1 MTDKKFTDE
10 EIIRTLE
17 CCAYSDGCERC
28 QCSKQCDGA
37 EHLINALDLINRQK
51 AEIERLKSE
60 LSNTRRK
67 ALLEASSKFAGH
79 SNYHGDTILCK
90 LICMAEG
97 QEVGIAIPLDMSEMK
112 ANAYKEFAERLKKE
126 TLSDKGYDILQQGTI
141 DNLLKE
147 LVGEE
152 K

>member
-1 MTDKKFTDE
+1 MKMPDKKLTDE
-10 EIIRTLE
+10 EIIKRL
-17 CCAYSDGCERC
+17 ERC
-28 QCSKQCDGA
+28 VKRGNRNYDTD
-37 EHLINALDLINRQK
+37 IVLDLINRQK
-51 AEIERLKSE
+51 SEIERLKSE

-112 ANAYKEFAERLKKE
+112 ANAYKEFAERIRECCDLNND
-126 TLSDKGYDILQQGTI
+126 LSADAWLSVTTDI
-141 DNLLKE
+141 DCVLKE
-147 LVGEE
+147 MVGEGE
-152 K
+152 

>member
-10 EIIRTLE
+10 EIIETLE

-51 AEIERLKSE
+51 AEIERLRSE

-79 SNYHGDTILCK
+79 SNYHDNPELLRSDT
-90 LICMAEG
+90 E
-97 QEVGIAIPLDMSEMK
+97 
-112 ANAYKEFAERLKKE
+112 
-126 TLSDKGYDILQQGTI
+126 
-141 DNLLKE
+141 
-147 LVGEE
+147 
-152 K
+152 